1 MKCRIVQIIALMML
15 SSIANCASLTPA
27 DQFDQLVQQLQKAPD
42 DNALREKIVNL
53 VSAQNPK
60 PAVPE
65 EARRYLARGIAAVQN
80 AKNTEDFKLA
90 LPEFR
95 NATNAAPW
103 WPDAYF
109 NLALVQE
116 RLGDIASA
124 IANYRLYL
132 VLAPNAKDA
141 ENIRTHTYQLEYL
154 AEQNA
159 KPTNIYVSFTGD
171 ASVAGRARDSS
182 GNESGGI
189 PFDVRSTIEPDTIAL
204 LKSMFPKARVIVQDA
219 GDAALKVTISLRDTV
234 WNHDCGIFSCDVSV
248 NSQLL
253 ISVASRTGLNLNRN
267 FGLNISKNVSK
278 GNSSFSSRLFAAELP
293 VWIGQEVL
301 AKLNSVL
308 DEDAVRA
315 SLGDSNR

>member
-1 MKCRIVQIIALMML
+1 MKWGIVQAIVLIML
-15 SSIANCASLTPA
+15 SSAANCASLMPA

-53 VSAQNPK
+53 VNAQNPK

-65 EARRYLARGIAAVQN
+65 DARRYLARGIAAVQN

-90 LPEFR
+90 LPEFK
-95 NATNAAPW
+95 NATNVAPW

-116 RLGDIASA
+116 KLDDFTGAT
-124 IANYRLYL
+124 ANYHLYL
-132 VLAPNAKDA
+132 SLAPNAKDT
-141 ENIRTHTYQLEYL
+141 EKIRTHTYQLEYL

-159 KPTNIYVSFTGD
+159 KPTNIYVSD
-171 ASVAGRARDSS
+171 ASVAGSARDGS

-189 PFDVRSTIEPDTIAL
+189 PFDIRSTIEPDTIVL
-204 LKSMFPKARVIVQDA
+204 LKSMFPKASVIVQDA
-219 GDAALKVTISLRDTV
+219 GDAALKVTIGLNDTV

-248 NSQLL
+248 SSQLL
-253 ISVASRTGLNLNRN
+253 ISVTSRTGLSINRN

-301 AKLNSVL
+301 AKLHTVL
-308 DEDAVRA
+308 GEDAVRT
-315 SLGDSNR
+315 SLGNANR

>member
-1 MKCRIVQIIALMML
+1 MKWGIVQTIVLIML
-15 SSIANCASLTPA
+15 SSVGNCASLTSP

-65 EARRYLARGIAAVQN
+65 DARRYLARGIAAVQN

-95 NATNAAPW
+95 NATNVAPW

-116 RLGDIASA
+116 RLDDFVGA
-124 IANYRLYL
+124 IANYHFYL
-132 VLAPNAKDA
+132 SLAPNAKDT

-159 KPTNIYVSFTGD
+159 KPTNIYISDG
-171 ASVAGRARDSS
+171 SVAGTARDDS

-189 PFDVRSTIEPDTIAL
+189 PFDIRNAIEPDTITQL
-204 LKSMFPKARVIVQDA
+204 MSMFPTANVVVQDA
-219 GDAALKVTISLRDTV
+219 GDAALKVTISLRDTA

-248 NSQLL
+248 SSQLL
-253 ISVASRTGLNLNRN
+253 ISVASRTGLSVNRN
-267 FGLNISKNVSK
+267 FELNISKNVSK
-278 GNSSFSSRLFAAELP
+278 GNSSFSSRLFAMELP

-301 AKLNSVL
+301 AKLHTVL
-308 DEDAVRA
+308 GEDAVRT
-315 SLGDSNR
+315 SLGNANR